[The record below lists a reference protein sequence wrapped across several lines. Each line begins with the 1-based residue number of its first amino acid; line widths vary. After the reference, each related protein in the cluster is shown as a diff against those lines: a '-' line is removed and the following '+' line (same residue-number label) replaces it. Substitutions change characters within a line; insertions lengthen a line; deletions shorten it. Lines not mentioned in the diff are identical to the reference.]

1 LNTYLLISS
10 ALLAL
15 TAVVHSVV
23 GEKLLL
29 IPLQK
34 VDGLPAVGG
43 STRVARETLRFAWH
57 VTSVLGIGIAV
68 ILFYYASVPK
78 LAPDQI
84 YVVRVLS
91 LTCQASFVVAIVGSR
106 ARHPS
111 WIVFLL
117 VSILIWLGA
126 A

>member
-1 LNTYLLISS
+1 M
-10 ALLAL
+10 
-15 TAVVHSVV
+15 

-34 VDGLPAVGG
+34 VEGLPTIGR
-43 STRVARETLRFAWH
+43 STRVAKETLRFAWH

-68 ILFYYASVPK
+68 ILFYYAGVPK
-78 LAPDQI
+78 LATDQI
-84 YVVRVLS
+84 YVLRVLS
-91 LTCQASFVVAIVGSR
+91 LTCQASFVIAIVGSR

-126 A
+126 S

>member
-1 LNTYLLISS
+1 MNTYLLISG

-15 TAVVHSVV
+15 TAVVHSAV

-34 VDGLPAVGG
+34 VDGLPTVGG
-43 STRVARETLRFAWH
+43 STRVAKETLRFAWH

-68 ILFYYASVPK
+68 ILVYYASVPK

-84 YVVRVLS
+84 YVLRVLS

>member
-1 LNTYLLISS
+1 M
-10 ALLAL
+10 
-15 TAVVHSVV
+15 
-23 GEKLLL
+23 
-29 IPLQK
+29 
-34 VDGLPAVGG
+34 GG
-43 STRVARETLRFAWH
+43 STRVAKETLRFAWH

-68 ILFYYASVPK
+68 ILFYYASIPK

-84 YVVRVLS
+84 YVLRVLS

-126 A
+126 G